1 MLKRIFAL
9 THFALITA
17 LSFSANSAFSE
28 IDLKSQA
35 SEKSSHLTLES
46 DFTEKSKLANFDFSS
61 IVFPSDL
68 ETHKTIGNCTQSAL
82 PPTFEILVWNVE
94 KGKQGYLWSNDFDY
108 LLLTNDIAL
117 VQEGMLDPMMTEVFS
132 TQKNHCW
139 DFAISFIES
148 QKPTGVV
155 TGSVY
160 TPSHASYYR
169 SPFTEPLLHTPKMA
183 VITKYPMQNSTD
195 ELMVVNLHAL
205 NFVEDSYQEAQLVGL
220 EQIMQKHTGP
230 LIFAGDFNSW
240 TTRRQVVITRIVKK
254 LGLNKAKFPRDS
266 RTFKIDHI
274 FYRGLNL
281 KQSRVHMGISSSDH
295 RPLTAVFSTH

>member
-9 THFALITA
+9 THFIFITA
-17 LSFSANSAFSE
+17 LSLSASSSP
-28 IDLKSQA
+28 LKADTNTPPPKKA
-35 SEKSSHLTLES
+35 SPLELES
-46 DFTEKSKLANFDFSS
+46 DFTDKSKLAEFDFSS

-117 VQEGMLDPMMTEVFS
+117 VQEGMLDPMMTDVFN
-132 TQKNHCW
+132 TQKDHCW

-160 TPSHASYYR
+160 KPSYASFYR

-183 VITKYPMQNSTD
+183 VITKYPLQKSNE

-205 NFVEDSYQEAQLVGL
+205 NFVEDSYQEAQLMGL

-240 TTRRQVVITRIVKK
+240 TTRRQTVIARIARN
-254 LGLNKAKFPRDS
+254 LGLSKATFARDT
-266 RTFKIDHI
+266 RTFKIDHV

-281 KQSRVHMGISSSDH
+281 KQSRVHMNISSSDH